1 MSRKI
6 FPLLVL
12 LVVLSMVLAAC
23 GGGAAPAAE
32 EDAAPAAEEAAAP
45 AANDAANDT
54 ASAADAPGE
63 TEGAAPAEGG
73 STLATVKERGYVI
86 CGGNAGVP
94 GFGYLDTEGNYS
106 GFDIDYCKALAAAV
120 FGDAEK
126 HEIRPLS
133 SQERFTALQSGEIDV
148 LIRNTTWTLSR
159 DTDLG
164 ANFTATTFYDG
175 QGFIVRKADGITTLE
190 DLEGG
195 TVCVQTG
202 TTTEAN
208 LADVMAARGI
218 NYEPVV
224 YEDVETGWTT
234 YEEGRCDA
242 YTTDKSGLVSRRTL
256 LANPDDHIILDET
269 ISKEPLGPVV
279 RHGDD
284 QWFDIVQWTVFATFF
299 AEEHGITSEN
309 VDQVMAETINP
320 REKSFFGTEGELGSF
335 LGLDSDW
342 AYNIIAQVGNYEEIY
357 NRNLGPDTLTYI
369 PRGMNSLYTDGGL
382 LYAPAW
388 R

>member
-1 MSRKI
+1 MSRKL
-6 FPLLVL
+6 FPVFALLVIFA
-12 LVVLSMVLAAC
+12 MALASC
-23 GGGAAPAAE
+23 GGAPEAPAAE
-32 EDAAPAAEEAAAP
+32 APAAEAPAAAP
-45 AANDAANDT
+45 AA
-54 ASAADAPGE
+54 
-63 TEGAAPAEGG
+63 G
-73 STLATVKERGYVI
+73 STLQTVKDRGYVI
-86 CGGNAGVP
+86 CGGNSGVP
-94 GFGYLDTEGNYS
+94 GFGFLDTEGEFS
-106 GFDIDYCKALAAAV
+106 GFDIDYCKAVAAAV

-126 HEIRPLS
+126 YEIRPLS
-133 SQERFTALQSGEIDV
+133 SQERFTALQSGEIDT

-164 ANFTATTFYDG
+164 ANFTSTTFYDG
-175 QGFIVRKADGITTLE
+175 QGFIVRIADGINTLE
-190 DLEGG
+190 DLDGG

-218 NYEPVV
+218 SYEPVV
-224 YEDVETGWTT
+224 YEDVEVGWTT

-256 LANPDDHIILDET
+256 LKSPDDHMIMDET

-299 AEEHGITSEN
+299 AEEHGITSAN
-309 VDQVMAETINP
+309 VDQMMADTKDP
-320 REKSFFGTEGELGSF
+320 SEKKFFGTEGDLGSF
-335 LGLDSDW
+335 LGLEADW
-342 AYNIIAQVGNYEEIY
+342 AYNIVSQVGNYEEIY
-357 NRNLGPDTLTYI
+357 NRSLGPDTLTYI
-369 PRGMNSLYTDGGL
+369 PRGLNSQWIDGGL
-382 LYAPAW
+382 LFAPAW

>member
-1 MSRKI
+1 MSRKL
-6 FPLLVL
+6 FPVFALLL
-12 LVVLSMVLAAC
+12 VLSMVLAAC
-23 GGGAAPAAE
+23 GGAAAPE
-32 EDAAPAAEEAAAP
+32 APAEEAPVAEAP
-45 AANDAANDT
+45 AEEAPVAE
-54 ASAADAPGE
+54 APGE
-63 TEGAAPAEGG
+63 TEGPAPAASGD
-73 STLATVKERGYVI
+73 TLATVLERGHVI
-86 CGGNAGVP
+86 CGGNASVP
-94 GFGYLDTEGNYS
+94 GFGFLDTEGNYA
-106 GFDIDYCKALAAAV
+106 GFDIDFCKAVAAAV
-120 FGDAEK
+120 FGDAEAY
-126 HEIRPLS
+126 EIRPLS

-164 ANFTATTFYDG
+164 ANFVHTTFYDG
-175 QGFIVRKADGITTLE
+175 QGFIVRKADGINVLE

-218 NYEPVV
+218 SYEPVV

-242 YTTDKSGLVSRRTL
+242 YTTDKSGLVARRIL
-256 LANPDDHIILDET
+256 LTVPDDHVIMDET

-309 VDQVMAETINP
+309 AAAMMADTVNP

-335 LGLDSDW
+335 LGLDADW
-342 AYNIIAQVGNYEEIY
+342 AYNVVSQVGNYEEIY

-369 PRGMNSLYTDGGL
+369 PRGLNSLYTDGGL

>member
-1 MSRKI
+1 MSRKL
-6 FPLLVL
+6 FPVFALLI
-12 LVVLSMVLAAC
+12 VLSMVLAAC
-23 GGGAAPAAE
+23 GGAAPAG
-32 EDAAPAAEEAAAP
+32 EEAAVP
-45 AANDAANDT
+45 AGEE
-54 ASAADAPGE
+54 SAASDPGE
-63 TEGAAPAEGG
+63 TEGPAPAASGD
-73 STLATVKERGYVI
+73 TLATVRERGHVI
-86 CGGNAGVP
+86 CGGNASVP
-94 GFGYLDTEGNYS
+94 GFGFLDEEGNFS
-106 GFDIDYCKALAAAV
+106 GFDIDFCKAVAAAV
-120 FGDAEK
+120 FGDAEAY
-126 HEIRPLS
+126 EVRPLS

-164 ANFTATTFYDG
+164 SNFTATTFYDG
-175 QGFIVRKADGITTLE
+175 QGFIVRKADGIETLE
-190 DLEGG
+190 DLAGG

-208 LADVMAARGI
+208 LADVMAARSI
-218 NYEPVV
+218 DYEPVV

-242 YTTDKSGLVSRRTL
+242 YTTDKSGLVARRIL
-256 LANPDDHIILDET
+256 LTVPDDHVILDET

-284 QWFDIVQWTVFATFF
+284 QWYDIVQWVVYATFF
-299 AEEHGITSEN
+299 AEEHGITSAN
-309 VDQVMAETINP
+309 AGDMMASTENP

-335 LGLDSDW
+335 LGLDADW
-342 AYNIIAQVGNYEEIY
+342 AYNVVSQVGNYEEIY

-369 PRGMNSLYTDGGL
+369 PRGLNSLYTNGGL

>member
-1 MSRKI
+1 MIRKM
-6 FPLLVL
+6 FPVFALLI
-12 LVVLSMVLAAC
+12 VLSMVLAAC
-23 GGGAAPAAE
+23 GGGAAPVAV
-32 EDAAPAAEEAAAP
+32 EEAAAAVEE
-45 AANDAANDT
+45 AAAA
-54 ASAADAPGE
+54 AVEEAAPEEVAEVPGE
-63 TEGAAPAEGG
+63 TEGPAPAQGG
-73 STLATVKERGYVI
+73 STLVAVQERGHVI

-94 GFGYLDTEGNYS
+94 GFGFLDTEGDFS
-106 GFDIDYCKALAAAV
+106 GFDIDFCKAVAAAV
-120 FGDAEK
+120 FGDAEAF
-126 HEIRPLS
+126 EIRPLS

-175 QGFIVRKADGITTLE
+175 QGFIVRKADGIVALE
-190 DLEGG
+190 DLDGG

-208 LADVMAARGI
+208 LADTMAARGI
-218 NYEPVV
+218 SYEPVV

-242 YTTDKSGLVSRRTL
+242 YTTDKSGLVSRQTL
-256 LANPDDHIILDET
+256 LTVPSDHVIMDET

-284 QWFDIVQWTVFATFF
+284 QWFDIVQWTVYATFF
-299 AEEHGITSEN
+299 AEEHGITAANAGDMMSSTN
-309 VDQVMAETINP
+309 SP
-320 REKSFFGTEGELGSF
+320 REKSFFGTEGDLGSF
-335 LGLDSDW
+335 LGLDADW
-342 AYNIIAQVGNYEEIY
+342 AYNVVSQVGNYAEIY

-369 PRGMNSLYTDGGL
+369 PRGLNSLYTDGGL

>member
-1 MSRKI
+1 MSRKL
-6 FPLLVL
+6 FPVFALLI
-12 LVVLSMVLAAC
+12 VLSMVLAAC
-23 GGGAAPAAE
+23 GGAAAPAT
-32 EDAAPAAEEAAAP
+32 EEAAAP
-45 AANDAANDT
+45 AAEE
-54 ASAADAPGE
+54 SAAVEAPTAEEAAAADPGE
-63 TEGAAPAEGG
+63 TEGPAPAASGD
-73 STLATVKERGYVI
+73 TLATVLERGHVI
-86 CGGNAGVP
+86 CGGNASVP
-94 GFGYLDTEGNYS
+94 GFGFLDTEGNFS
-106 GFDIDYCKALAAAV
+106 GFDIDFCKAVAAAV
-120 FGDAEK
+120 FGDAEAY
-126 HEIRPLS
+126 EIRPLS

-175 QGFIVRKADGITTLE
+175 QGFIVRKADGINSLE

-218 NYEPVV
+218 SYEPVV

-242 YTTDKSGLVSRRTL
+242 YTTDKSGLVSRQTL
-256 LANPDDHIILDET
+256 LTVPEDHTILDET

-299 AEEHGITSEN
+299 AEEHGLTSAN
-309 VDQVMAETINP
+309 VDDMMASTVSPSEQ
-320 REKSFFGTEGELGSF
+320 KFFGTEGELGAF
-335 LGLDSDW
+335 LGLDADW
-342 AYNIIAQVGNYEEIY
+342 AYNIVAQVGNYEEIY

-369 PRGMNSLYTDGGL
+369 PRGLNSLYTNGGL

>member
-1 MSRKI
+1 MSRKL
-6 FPLLVL
+6 FPVLALLI
-12 LVVLSMVLAAC
+12 VLSMVLAAC
-23 GGGAAPAAE
+23 GGGAAPTAE
-32 EDAAPAAEEAAAP
+32 EAAAPAAEEAASAEAP
-45 AANDAANDT
+45 AEEAA
-54 ASAADAPGE
+54 AEAPGE
-63 TEGAAPAEGG
+63 TEGPAPAAGG
-73 STLATVKERGYVI
+73 DTLATVLERGHVI
-86 CGGNAGVP
+86 CGGNASVP
-94 GFGYLDTEGNYS
+94 GFGFLDTEGNYA
-106 GFDIDYCKALAAAV
+106 GFDIDFCKAVAAAV
-120 FGDAEK
+120 FGDAEAY
-126 HEIRPLS
+126 EIRPLS

-164 ANFTATTFYDG
+164 SNFVATTFYDG
-175 QGFIVRKADGITTLE
+175 QGFIVRKADGIETLE
-190 DLEGG
+190 DLDGG

-218 NYEPVV
+218 SYEPVV

-256 LANPDDHIILDET
+256 LTVPEDHVIMDET

-299 AEEHGITSEN
+299 AEEHGITSAN
-309 VDQVMAETINP
+309 VDEMMASTVAPSEQ
-320 REKSFFGTEGELGSF
+320 KFFGSEGELGSF
-335 LGLDSDW
+335 LGLDADW
-342 AYNIIAQVGNYEEIY
+342 AYNIVAQVGNYEEIY

-369 PRGMNSLYTDGGL
+369 PRGLNSLYTNGGL

>member
-1 MSRKI
+1 MSRKL
-6 FPLLVL
+6 FPVFALLI
-12 LVVLSMVLAAC
+12 VLSMVLAAC
-23 GGGAAPAAE
+23 GAPAPEAAPVEEAAV
-32 EDAAPAAEEAAAP
+32 EEAAAEEVVADEP
-45 AANDAANDT
+45 AEEV
-54 ASAADAPGE
+54 AADAPAE
-63 TEGAAPAEGG
+63 TDGPAPAEGG
-73 STLATVKERGYVI
+73 STLATVQERGFVI
-86 CGGNAGVP
+86 CGGNSGVP
-94 GFGYLDTEGNYS
+94 GFGFLDTEGDFA
-106 GFDIDYCKALAAAV
+106 GFDIDFCKSVAAAV
-120 FGDAEK
+120 FGDAEAF
-126 HEIRPLS
+126 EIRPLS

-175 QGFIVRKADGITTLE
+175 QGFIVRKADGISVLE
-190 DLEGG
+190 DLDGG

-218 NYEPVV
+218 SYEPVV

-242 YTTDKSGLVSRRTL
+242 YTTDKSGLVSRQTL
-256 LANPDDHIILDET
+256 LTVPSDHVIMDET

-299 AEEHGITSEN
+299 AEEHGITSAN
-309 VDQVMAETINP
+309 IDDMMANTVSP
-320 REKSFFGTEGELGSF
+320 SEKKFFGTEGELGSF
-335 LGLDSDW
+335 LGLDAAW
-342 AYNIIAQVGNYEEIY
+342 AYNAVAQVGNYAEIY
-357 NRNLGPDTLTYI
+357 DRNLGPDTLTYI
-369 PRGMNSLYTDGGL
+369 PRGLNSLYINGGL

>member
-1 MSRKI
+1 MSRKL
-6 FPLLVL
+6 FPVLALLI
-12 LVVLSMVLAAC
+12 VLSMVLAAC

-32 EDAAPAAEEAAAP
+32 EAAAPAAEEAAAVEEP
-45 AANDAANDT
+45 AAEETAASEP
-54 ASAADAPGE
+54 AE
-63 TEGAAPAEGG
+63 TEGPAPAASGD
-73 STLATVKERGYVI
+73 TLATVLERGHVI
-86 CGGNAGVP
+86 CGGNASVP
-94 GFGYLDTEGNYS
+94 GFGYLDEAGNYA
-106 GFDIDYCKALAAAV
+106 GFDIDYCKAVAAAV
-120 FGDAEK
+120 FGDAEAY
-126 HEIRPLS
+126 EIRPLS

-164 ANFTATTFYDG
+164 ANFTHTTFYDG
-175 QGFIVRKADGITTLE
+175 QGFIVRKADGIETLE
-190 DLEGG
+190 DLDGG

-218 NYEPVV
+218 SYEPVV

-242 YTTDKSGLVSRRTL
+242 YTTDKSGLVARRIL
-256 LANPDDHIILDET
+256 LSVPDDHVIMDET

-299 AEEHGITSEN
+299 AEENGITSEN
-309 VDQVMAETINP
+309 AAAMMNDTVNP
-320 REKSFFGTEGELGSF
+320 RQKSFFGTEGELGAF
-335 LGLDSDW
+335 LGLSPDW
-342 AYNIIAQVGNYEEIY
+342 AYNVISQVGNYEEIY

-369 PRGMNSLYTDGGL
+369 PRGLNSLYTDGGL

>member
-1 MSRKI
+1 MSRKL
-6 FPLLVL
+6 FPVLALLI
-12 LVVLSMVLAAC
+12 VLSMVLAAC
-23 GGGAAPAAE
+23 GGGAAPTAE
-32 EDAAPAAEEAAAP
+32 EAAAPAAEEAASAEAP
-45 AANDAANDT
+45 AEEAA
-54 ASAADAPGE
+54 AEAPGE
-63 TEGAAPAEGG
+63 TEGPAPAAGG
-73 STLATVKERGYVI
+73 DTLATVLERGHVI
-86 CGGNAGVP
+86 CGGNASVP
-94 GFGYLDTEGNYS
+94 GFGFLDTEGNYA
-106 GFDIDYCKALAAAV
+106 GFDIDFCKAVAAAV
-120 FGDAEK
+120 FGDAEAY
-126 HEIRPLS
+126 EIRPLS

-164 ANFTATTFYDG
+164 SNFVATTFYDG
-175 QGFIVRKADGITTLE
+175 QGFIVRKADGIEVLE
-190 DLEGG
+190 DLDGG

-218 NYEPVV
+218 SYEPVV

-256 LANPDDHIILDET
+256 LTVPDDHVIMDET

-299 AEEHGITSEN
+299 AEEHGITSAN
-309 VDQVMAETINP
+309 VDEMMASTINP
-320 REKSFFGTEGELGSF
+320 SEQKFFGTEGELGSF
-335 LGLDSDW
+335 LGLDADW
-342 AYNIIAQVGNYEEIY
+342 AYNIVAQVGNYEEIY

-369 PRGMNSLYTDGGL
+369 PRGLNSLYTNGGL

>member
-1 MSRKI
+1 MSRKL
-6 FPLLVL
+6 FPVFALLI
-12 LVVLSMVLAAC
+12 VLSMVLAAC
-23 GGGAAPAAE
+23 GGAAAPEAPVAE
-32 EDAAPAAEEAAAP
+32 EQVATEAPAAAEEAAAP
-45 AANDAANDT
+45 
-54 ASAADAPGE
+54 GE
-63 TEGAAPAEGG
+63 TEGPAPAAGG
-73 STLATVKERGYVI
+73 ATLATVLERGHVI
-86 CGGNAGVP
+86 CGGNASVP
-94 GFGYLDTEGNYS
+94 GFGFLDTEGNYA
-106 GFDIDYCKALAAAV
+106 GFDIDFCKAVAAAV
-120 FGDAEK
+120 FGDAEAY
-126 HEIRPLS
+126 EIRPLS

-164 ANFTATTFYDG
+164 SNFTATTFYDG
-175 QGFIVRKADGITTLE
+175 QGFIVRKADGINTLE
-190 DLEGG
+190 DLDGG

-208 LADVMAARGI
+208 LADTMAARGI
-218 NYEPVV
+218 SYEPVV
-224 YEDVETGWTT
+224 YEDVEVGWTT

-242 YTTDKSGLVSRRTL
+242 YTTDKSGLVSRRIL
-256 LANPDDHIILDET
+256 LSVPEDHVILDET

-299 AEEHGITSEN
+299 AEEHGITSANAAEK
-309 VDQVMAETINP
+309 MASSTDP

-335 LGLDSDW
+335 LGLDADW
-342 AYNIIAQVGNYEEIY
+342 AYNIVSQVGNYEEIY
-357 NRNLGPDTLTYI
+357 NRNLGPDTLTFI
-369 PRGMNSLYTDGGL
+369 PRGLNSLYTDGGL

>member
-1 MSRKI
+1 MSRKL
-6 FPLLVL
+6 FPVFALLI
-12 LVVLSMVLAAC
+12 VLSLVLAAC
-23 GGGAAPAAE
+23 GGAAP
-32 EDAAPAAEEAAAP
+32 EAAAP
-45 AANDAANDT
+45 EAAAPEAA
-54 ASAADAPGE
+54 APEAAPE
-63 TEGAAPAEGG
+63 AAPAESG

-86 CGGNAGVP
+86 CGGNSGVP
-94 GFGYLDTEGNYS
+94 GFGFLDTEGNFT
-106 GFDIDYCKALAAAV
+106 GFDIDFCKAVAAAV

-126 HEIRPLS
+126 YEIRALS
-133 SQERFTALQSGEIDV
+133 SQERFTALQSGEIDT

-175 QGFIVRKADGITTLE
+175 QGFIVRKADGIKTLE
-190 DLEGG
+190 DLDGG

-208 LADVMAARGI
+208 LADVMEARGI

-242 YTTDKSGLVSRRTL
+242 YTTDKSGLVARQTL
-256 LANPDDHIILDET
+256 LTVPSDHMIMDET

-309 VDQVMAETINP
+309 VDDMMANTKSP
-320 REKSFFGTEGELGSF
+320 SEKKFFGTEGELGSF

-342 AYNIIAQVGNYEEIY
+342 AYNIISQVGNYEEIY

-369 PRGMNSLYTDGGL
+369 PRGLNSLYVDGGL
-382 LYAPAW
+382 FYAPAW

>member
-1 MSRKI
+1 MSRKF
-6 FPLLVL
+6 FPVFALLI
-12 LVVLSMVLAAC
+12 VLSLVLAAC
-23 GGGAAPAAE
+23 GGA
-32 EDAAPAAEEAAAP
+32 AAPAAEEAAAP
-45 AANDAANDT
+45 AAEEAA
-54 ASAADAPGE
+54 AVEAPAAEEAAAADPGE
-63 TEGAAPAEGG
+63 TEGPAPAASGD
-73 STLATVKERGYVI
+73 TLATVLARGNVI
-86 CGGNAGVP
+86 CGGNASVP
-94 GFGYLDTEGNYS
+94 GFGFPHTEGNFS
-106 GFDIDYCKALAAAV
+106 GFDIDFCKAVAAAV
-120 FGDAEK
+120 FGDAEAY
-126 HEIRPLS
+126 EIRPLS

-164 ANFTATTFYDG
+164 ANFAATTFYDG
-175 QGFIVRKADGITTLE
+175 QGFIVRKADGINSLE

-208 LADVMAARGI
+208 LADTMAARGI
-218 NYEPVV
+218 SYEPVV

-242 YTTDKSGLVSRRTL
+242 YTTDKSGLVARQIL
-256 LANPDDHIILDET
+256 LTVPEDHVILDET

-299 AEEHGITSEN
+299 AEEYGITSEN
-309 VDQVMAETINP
+309 AADKMANSTAP
-320 REKSFFGTEGELGSF
+320 REKSFFGTEGELGAF
-335 LGLDSDW
+335 LGLDADW
-342 AYNIIAQVGNYEEIY
+342 AYNIVSQVGNYEEIY

-369 PRGMNSLYTDGGL
+369 PRGLNSLYTNGGL

>member
-1 MSRKI
+1 MSRKF
-6 FPLLVL
+6 FPVFALLI
-12 LVVLSMVLAAC
+12 VLSMVLAAC
-23 GGGAAPAAE
+23 AAPVAE
-32 EDAAPAAEEAAAP
+32 EVAVAVEEA
-45 AANDAANDT
+45 
-54 ASAADAPGE
+54 GE

-86 CGGNAGVP
+86 CGGNANVP
-94 GFGYLDTEGNYS
+94 GFGFIDTEGNYS
-106 GFDIDYCKALAAAV
+106 GFDIDFCKAVAAAV

-126 HEIRPLS
+126 YEIRPLS
-133 SQERFTALQSGEIDV
+133 SQERFTALQSGEIDT

-175 QGFIVRKADGITTLE
+175 QGFIVRIADGITALE
-190 DLEGG
+190 DLDGG

-218 NYEPVV
+218 SYEPIV

-256 LANPDDHIILDET
+256 LGNPDDHMIMDET
-269 ISKEPLGPVV
+269 ISK
-279 RHGDD
+279 
-284 QWFDIVQWTVFATFF
+284 
-299 AEEHGITSEN
+299 
-309 VDQVMAETINP
+309 
-320 REKSFFGTEGELGSF
+320 
-335 LGLDSDW
+335 
-342 AYNIIAQVGNYEEIY
+342 
-357 NRNLGPDTLTYI
+357 
-369 PRGMNSLYTDGGL
+369 
-382 LYAPAW
+382 
-388 R
+388 

>member
-1 MSRKI
+1 MSRKLI
-6 FPLLVL
+6 PVL
-12 LVVLSMVLAAC
+12 TILIALSMLLAAC
-23 GGGAAPAAE
+23 GSGAAPTSQE
-32 EDAAPAAEEAAAP
+32 EPAAPAEPAEPAAPAETEAAAP
-45 AANDAANDT
+45 GD
-54 ASAADAPGE
+54 
-63 TEGAAPAEGG
+63 TEGPAPAAQAGG
-73 STLATVKERGYVI
+73 YGETLATVKERGHLI
-86 CGGNAGVP
+86 CGGNANVP
-94 GFGYLDTEGNYS
+94 GFGFLDTAGNYT
-106 GFDIDYCKALAAAV
+106 GFDIDFCKAVAAAV
-120 FGDAEK
+120 FGDATK
-126 HEIRPLS
+126 FEIRALS

-159 DTDLG
+159 DTDLKT
-164 ANFTATTFYDG
+164 NFVHTTFYDG
-175 QGFIVRKADGITTLE
+175 QGFIVRKADGINTLE
-190 DLEGG
+190 DLDGG

-208 LADVMAARGI
+208 LADTMAARGI

-224 YEDVETGWTT
+224 YEDVEVGWTT

-242 YTTDKSGLVSRRTL
+242 YTTDKSGLVARQIL
-256 LANPDDHIILDET
+256 LQVPDDHVILDET

-309 VDQVMAETINP
+309 VDDIMANTTNP
-320 REKSFFGTEGELGSF
+320 REMSFFGTEGELGSF

-342 AYNIIAQVGNYEEIY
+342 AYNIVKQVGNYEEIY
-357 NRNLGPDTLTYI
+357 NRNLGPDTPTYI
-369 PRGMNSLYTDGGL
+369 PRGLNSLYTEGGL

>member
-1 MSRKI
+1 MSRKL
-6 FPLLVL
+6 FPVLALLI
-12 LVVLSMVLAAC
+12 VLSMVLAAC
-23 GGGAAPAAE
+23 GAPAAPE
-32 EDAAPAAEEAAAP
+32 APAEEAASAE
-45 AANDAANDT
+45 A
-54 ASAADAPGE
+54 ASAEAPGE
-63 TEGAAPAEGG
+63 TEGPAPAEGG

-86 CGGNAGVP
+86 CGGNSGVP
-94 GFGYLDTEGNYS
+94 GFGFLDTEGNYS
-106 GFDIDYCKALAAAV
+106 GFDIDFCKAVAAAV

-126 HEIRPLS
+126 YEIRPLS
-133 SQERFTALQSGEIDV
+133 SQERFTALQSGEIDT

-190 DLEGG
+190 DLDGG

-218 NYEPVV
+218 SYEPVV

-242 YTTDKSGLVSRRTL
+242 YTTDKSGLVSRQTL
-256 LANPDDHIILDET
+256 LTVPEDHVILDET

-299 AEEHGITSEN
+299 AEEHGITSAN
-309 VDQVMAETINP
+309 IDDMMANTISP
-320 REKSFFGTEGELGSF
+320 AEKKFFGTEGELGSF

-342 AYNIIAQVGNYEEIY
+342 AYNIVSQVGNYAEIY
-357 NRNLGPDTLTYI
+357 DRNLGPDTLTYI
-369 PRGMNSLYTDGGL
+369 PRGLNSLYVDGGL

>member
-1 MSRKI
+1 MSRKF
-6 FPLLVL
+6 FPVFALLI
-12 LVVLSMVLAAC
+12 VLSMVLAAC
-23 GGGAAPAAE
+23 GAPAAPATEAVAE
-32 EDAAPAAEEAAAP
+32 EAAAEPAAEEAAAEP
-45 AANDAANDT
+45 AAEEAA
-54 ASAADAPGE
+54 AAEPGE
-63 TEGAAPAEGG
+63 TEGPAPAASGD
-73 STLATVKERGYVI
+73 TLATVKERGVVI
-86 CGGNAGVP
+86 CGGNASVP
-94 GFGYLDTEGNYS
+94 GFGFLDEEGNFA
-106 GFDIDYCKALAAAV
+106 GFDIDFCKAVAAAV
-120 FGDAEK
+120 LGDAEAY
-126 HEIRPLS
+126 EIRPLS

-175 QGFIVRKADGITTLE
+175 QGFIVRVADGIETLE
-190 DLEGG
+190 DLDGG

-218 NYEPVV
+218 SYEPVV

-256 LANPDDHIILDET
+256 LTVPEDHVIMDET

-299 AEEHGITSEN
+299 AEEQGITSAN
-309 VDQVMAETINP
+309 ADDIMASTVNP
-320 REKSFFGTEGELGSF
+320 SEKKFFGTEGELGAF
-335 LGLDSDW
+335 LGLEADW
-342 AYNIIAQVGNYEEIY
+342 AYNIVSQVGNFEEIY

-369 PRGMNSLYTDGGL
+369 PRGLNSLYTNGGL

>member
-1 MSRKI
+1 MSRKL
-6 FPLLVL
+6 FPVVALLI
-12 LVVLSMVLAAC
+12 VLSMVLAAC
-23 GGGAAPAAE
+23 GGGAAPE
-32 EDAAPAAEEAAAP
+32 APAEEAAAAEAP
-45 AANDAANDT
+45 AEEVAAE
-54 ASAADAPGE
+54 APGE
-63 TEGAAPAEGG
+63 TEGPAPAASGD
-73 STLATVKERGYVI
+73 TLATVKERGHVI
-86 CGGNAGVP
+86 CGGNQSVP
-94 GFGYLDTEGNYS
+94 GFGFLDTEGNFS

-120 FGDAEK
+120 FGDAEAF
-126 HEIRPLS
+126 EIRPLS

-175 QGFIVRKADGITTLE
+175 QGFIVRKADGITVLE

-218 NYEPVV
+218 SYEPVV

-242 YTTDKSGLVSRRTL
+242 YTTDKSGLVARRTL
-256 LANPDDHIILDET
+256 LTVPEDHMIMDET

-299 AEEHGITSEN
+299 AEEHGITSANAADMMASTN
-309 VDQVMAETINP
+309 VPSEM
-320 REKSFFGTEGELGSF
+320 KFFGTEGELGSF
-335 LGLDSDW
+335 LGLDADW
-342 AYNIIAQVGNYEEIY
+342 AYNVVSQVGNYEEIY

-369 PRGMNSLYTDGGL
+369 PRGLNSLYTDGGL

>member
-1 MSRKI
+1 MSRKL
-6 FPLLVL
+6 FPVVALLI
-12 LVVLSMVLAAC
+12 VLSMVLAAC
-23 GGGAAPAAE
+23 GGGAAPE
-32 EDAAPAAEEAAAP
+32 APAEEAAAEAP
-45 AANDAANDT
+45 AEEAA
-54 ASAADAPGE
+54 AEAPGE
-63 TEGAAPAEGG
+63 TEGPAPAASGD
-73 STLATVKERGYVI
+73 TLATVKERGHVI
-86 CGGNAGVP
+86 CGGNQSVP
-94 GFGYLDTEGNYS
+94 GFGYLDTEGNFS

-120 FGDAEK
+120 FGDAEAF
-126 HEIRPLS
+126 EIRPLS

-175 QGFIVRKADGITTLE
+175 QGFIVRKADGITVLE

-218 NYEPVV
+218 SYEPVV

-242 YTTDKSGLVSRRTL
+242 YTTDKSGLVARRTL
-256 LANPDDHIILDET
+256 LTVPEDHMIMDET

-299 AEEHGITSEN
+299 AEEHGITSANAADMMASTN
-309 VDQVMAETINP
+309 VP
-320 REKSFFGTEGELGSF
+320 SEKKFFGTEGELGSF
-335 LGLDSDW
+335 LGLDADW
-342 AYNIIAQVGNYEEIY
+342 AYNVVSQVGSYEEIY

-369 PRGMNSLYTDGGL
+369 PRGLNSLYTDGGL
-382 LYAPAW
+382 LFAPAW

>member
-1 MSRKI
+1 MSRKL
-6 FPLLVL
+6 FPVFALLI
-12 LVVLSMVLAAC
+12 VLSMVLAAC
-23 GGGAAPAAE
+23 GGAAAP
-32 EDAAPAAEEAAAP
+32 AEEAAAVEEP
-45 AANDAANDT
+45 AEEEAA
-54 ASAADAPGE
+54 AADPGE
-63 TEGAAPAEGG
+63 TEGPAPAAAGD
-73 STLATVKERGYVI
+73 TLATVRDRGYVI
-86 CGGNAGVP
+86 CGGNASVP
-94 GFGYLDTEGNYS
+94 GFGFLDEEGNFS
-106 GFDIDYCKALAAAV
+106 GFDIDFCKAVAAAV
-120 FGDAEK
+120 FGDAEAY
-126 HEIRPLS
+126 EVRPLS

-175 QGFIVRKADGITTLE
+175 QGFIVRKADGIEVLE

-218 NYEPVV
+218 SYEPVV

-242 YTTDKSGLVSRRTL
+242 YTTDKSGLVARRIL
-256 LANPDDHIILDET
+256 LSVPDDHVIMDET

-284 QWFDIVQWTVFATFF
+284 NWYDIVQWTVFATFF
-299 AEEHGITSEN
+299 AEEYGITSANAAE
-309 VDQVMAETINP
+309 VMADTVNP
-320 REKSFFGTEGELGSF
+320 RAKSFFGTEGELGSF
-335 LGLDSDW
+335 LGLDADW
-342 AYNIIAQVGNYEEIY
+342 AYNVVSQVGNYEEIY

-369 PRGMNSLYTDGGL
+369 PRGLNSLYTDGGL

>member
-1 MSRKI
+1 MSRKL
-6 FPLLVL
+6 FPVFALLIVF
-12 LVVLSMVLAAC
+12 SMVLAAC

-32 EDAAPAAEEAAAP
+32 EEAAAPAAEESAAVEEPAAEEAAA
-45 AANDAANDT
+45 
-54 ASAADAPGE
+54 ADPGE
-63 TEGAAPAEGG
+63 TEGPAPAASGD
-73 STLATVKERGYVI
+73 TLATVLERGHVI
-86 CGGNAGVP
+86 CGGNASVP
-94 GFGYLDTEGNYS
+94 GFGFLDTEGNFS
-106 GFDIDYCKALAAAV
+106 GFDIDFCKAVAAAV
-120 FGDAEK
+120 FGDAEAY
-126 HEIRPLS
+126 EIRPLS

-164 ANFTATTFYDG
+164 SNFVATTFYDG
-175 QGFIVRKADGITTLE
+175 QGFIVRKADGIEVLE

-218 NYEPVV
+218 SYEPVV

-256 LANPDDHIILDET
+256 LTVPEDHVIMDET

-299 AEEHGITSEN
+299 AEEHGITSAN
-309 VDQVMAETINP
+309 VDDMMASTVAPSEQ
-320 REKSFFGTEGELGSF
+320 KFFGTEGELGSF
-335 LGLDSDW
+335 LGLDADW
-342 AYNIIAQVGNYEEIY
+342 AYNIVAQVGNYEEIY

-369 PRGMNSLYTDGGL
+369 PRGLNSLYTNGGL

>member
-1 MSRKI
+1 MSRKL
-6 FPLLVL
+6 FPVLALLI
-12 LVVLSMVLAAC
+12 VLSMVLAAC
-23 GGGAAPAAE
+23 GGGAAPTAE
-32 EDAAPAAEEAAAP
+32 EAAAPAAEEAASAEAP
-45 AANDAANDT
+45 AEEAA
-54 ASAADAPGE
+54 AEAPGE
-63 TEGAAPAEGG
+63 TEGPAPAAGG
-73 STLATVKERGYVI
+73 DTLATVLERGHVI
-86 CGGNAGVP
+86 CGGNASVP
-94 GFGYLDTEGNYS
+94 GFGFLDTEGNYA
-106 GFDIDYCKALAAAV
+106 GFDIDFCKAVAAAV
-120 FGDAEK
+120 FGDAEAY
-126 HEIRPLS
+126 EIRPLS

-164 ANFTATTFYDG
+164 SNFVATTFYDG
-175 QGFIVRKADGITTLE
+175 QGFIVRKADGIETLE
-190 DLEGG
+190 DLDGG

-218 NYEPVV
+218 SYEPVV

-256 LANPDDHIILDET
+256 LTVPDDHVIMDET

-299 AEEHGITSEN
+299 AEEHGITSAN
-309 VDQVMAETINP
+309 VDEMMASTINP
-320 REKSFFGTEGELGSF
+320 SEQKFFGTEGELGSF
-335 LGLDSDW
+335 LGLDADW
-342 AYNIIAQVGNYEEIY
+342 AYNIVAQVGNYEEIY

-369 PRGMNSLYTDGGL
+369 PRGLNSLYTNGGL

>member
-1 MSRKI
+1 MSRKF
-6 FPLLVL
+6 FPVFALLI
-12 LVVLSMVLAAC
+12 VLSMVLAAC
-23 GGGAAPAAE
+23 GGA
-32 EDAAPAAEEAAAP
+32 AAPAAEEAAAP
-45 AANDAANDT
+45 AVEEAA
-54 ASAADAPGE
+54 AVEEPAAEEAAAADPGE
-63 TEGAAPAEGG
+63 TEGPAPAASGD
-73 STLATVKERGYVI
+73 TLATVLERGHVI
-86 CGGNAGVP
+86 CGGNASVP
-94 GFGYLDTEGNYS
+94 GFGFLDTEGNFA
-106 GFDIDYCKALAAAV
+106 GFDIDYCKAVAAAV
-120 FGDAEK
+120 FGDAEAY
-126 HEIRPLS
+126 EVRPLS

-175 QGFIVRKADGITTLE
+175 QGFIVRVADGIETLE
-190 DLEGG
+190 DLDGG

-218 NYEPVV
+218 SYEPVV

-256 LANPDDHIILDET
+256 LSVPADHVIMDET

-299 AEEHGITSEN
+299 AEEHGITSAN
-309 VDQVMAETINP
+309 ADDMMASTVTPSEQ
-320 REKSFFGTEGELGSF
+320 KFFGTEGELGSF
-335 LGLDSDW
+335 LGLDADW
-342 AYNIIAQVGNYEEIY
+342 SYNVIAQVGNYEEIY

-369 PRGMNSLYTDGGL
+369 PRGLNSLYTNGGL

>member
-1 MSRKI
+1 MSRKF
-6 FPLLVL
+6 FPVFALLI
-12 LVVLSMVLAAC
+12 VLSMVLAAC

-32 EDAAPAAEEAAAP
+32 EAAAPAVEEAAAVEEPAAEEAAA
-45 AANDAANDT
+45 
-54 ASAADAPGE
+54 ADPGE
-63 TEGAAPAEGG
+63 TEGPAPAASGD
-73 STLATVKERGYVI
+73 TLATVLERGHVI
-86 CGGNAGVP
+86 CGGNASVP
-94 GFGYLDTEGNYS
+94 GFGFLDTEGNFA
-106 GFDIDYCKALAAAV
+106 GFDIDYCKAVAAAV
-120 FGDAEK
+120 FGDAEAY
-126 HEIRPLS
+126 EVRPLS

-175 QGFIVRKADGITTLE
+175 QGFIVRVADGIETLE
-190 DLEGG
+190 DLDGG

-218 NYEPVV
+218 SYEPVV

-256 LANPDDHIILDET
+256 LSVPADHVIMDET

-299 AEEHGITSEN
+299 AEEHGITSAN
-309 VDQVMAETINP
+309 ADDMMASTVTPSEQ
-320 REKSFFGTEGELGSF
+320 KFFGTEGELGSF
-335 LGLDSDW
+335 LGLDADW
-342 AYNIIAQVGNYEEIY
+342 SYNVIAQVGNYEEIY

-369 PRGMNSLYTDGGL
+369 PRGLNSLYTNGGL

>member
-1 MSRKI
+1 MSRKF
-6 FPLLVL
+6 FPVFALLI
-12 LVVLSMVLAAC
+12 VLSMVLAAC

-32 EDAAPAAEEAAAP
+32 EAAAPAVEEAAAVEEPAAEEAAA
-45 AANDAANDT
+45 D
-54 ASAADAPGE
+54 PGE
-63 TEGAAPAEGG
+63 TEGPAPAASGD
-73 STLATVKERGYVI
+73 TLATVLERGHVI
-86 CGGNAGVP
+86 CGGNASVP
-94 GFGYLDTEGNYS
+94 GFGFLDTEGNFA
-106 GFDIDYCKALAAAV
+106 GFDIDYCKAVAAAV
-120 FGDAEK
+120 FGDAEAY
-126 HEIRPLS
+126 EVRPLS

-175 QGFIVRKADGITTLE
+175 QGFIVRVADGIETLE
-190 DLEGG
+190 DLDGG

-218 NYEPVV
+218 SYEPVV

-256 LANPDDHIILDET
+256 LSVPADHVIMDET

-299 AEEHGITSEN
+299 AEEHGITSAN
-309 VDQVMAETINP
+309 ADDMMASTVTPSEQ
-320 REKSFFGTEGELGSF
+320 KFFGTEGELGSF
-335 LGLDSDW
+335 LGLDADW
-342 AYNIIAQVGNYEEIY
+342 SYNVIAQVGNYEEIY

-369 PRGMNSLYTDGGL
+369 PRGLNSLYTNGGL

>member
-1 MSRKI
+1 MSRKF
-6 FPLLVL
+6 FPVFALLI
-12 LVVLSMVLAAC
+12 VLSMVLAAC
-23 GGGAAPAAE
+23 AAPVAE
-32 EDAAPAAEEAAAP
+32 EVAVAVEEA
-45 AANDAANDT
+45 
-54 ASAADAPGE
+54 GE

-86 CGGNAGVP
+86 CGGNANVP
-94 GFGYLDTEGNYS
+94 GFGFIDTEGNYS
-106 GFDIDYCKALAAAV
+106 GFDIDFCKAVAAAV

-126 HEIRPLS
+126 YEIRPLS
-133 SQERFTALQSGEIDV
+133 SQERFTALQSGEIDT

-175 QGFIVRKADGITTLE
+175 QGFIVRIADGITALE
-190 DLEGG
+190 DLDGG

-218 NYEPVV
+218 SYEPIV

-256 LANPDDHIILDET
+256 LGNPDDHMIMDET

-299 AEEHGITSEN
+299 AEEHGITSAN
-309 VDQVMAETINP
+309 ADDMMANTKSP
-320 REKSFFGTEGELGSF
+320 SEKKFFGTEGELGSF
-335 LGLDSDW
+335 LGLDADW
-342 AYNIIAQVGNYEEIY
+342 AYNVVSQVGSYSEIY
-357 NRNLGPDTLTYI
+357 DRNLGPDTKTFI
-369 PRGMNSLYTDGGL
+369 PRGLNSLYVDGGL

>member
-1 MSRKI
+1 MSRKL
-6 FPLLVL
+6 FPVLALLIA
-12 LVVLSMVLAAC
+12 LSMVLAAC
-23 GGGAAPAAE
+23 GGGAAPEAPAE
-32 EDAAPAAEEAAAP
+32 EAAPVAEEAAAVEE
-45 AANDAANDT
+45 AAPVEEAA
-54 ASAADAPGE
+54 AVEEAGE

-86 CGGNAGVP
+86 CGGNSGVP
-94 GFGYLDTEGNYS
+94 GFGFIDTDGNYS
-106 GFDIDYCKALAAAV
+106 GFDIDFCKAVAAAV
-120 FGDAEK
+120 FGDATK
-126 HEIRPLS
+126 YEIRPLS
-133 SQERFTALQSGEIDV
+133 SQERFTALQSGEIDT

-175 QGFIVRKADGITTLE
+175 QGFIVRKADGINTLE
-190 DLEGG
+190 DLDGG

-218 NYEPVV
+218 SYEPVV
-224 YEDVETGWTT
+224 YEDVENGWAT

-242 YTTDKSGLVSRRTL
+242 YTTDKSGLVSRQTL
-256 LANPDDHIILDET
+256 LTVPSDHMILDET

-299 AEEHGITSEN
+299 AEEHGITSAN
-309 VDQVMAETINP
+309 VDQMMADTVTP
-320 REKSFFGTEGELGSF
+320 SEKKFFGTEGELGSF

-342 AYNIIAQVGNYEEIY
+342 AYNVISQVGNYEEIY
-357 NRNLGPDTLTYI
+357 NRNLGPDTKTYI
-369 PRGMNSLYTDGGL
+369 PRGLNSLYTNGGL

>member
-1 MSRKI
+1 MSRKLFFI
-6 FPLLVL
+6 LIALVAFSMM
-12 LVVLSMVLAAC
+12 LVAC
-23 GGGAAPAAE
+23 GGGAEPAAEDPAAGESVAGEPAAE
-32 EDAAPAAEEAAAP
+32 EV
-45 AANDAANDT
+45 
-54 ASAADAPGE
+54 AADPGE
-63 TEGAAPAEGG
+63 TEGPAPAAAGD
-73 STLATVKERGYVI
+73 TLATVRERGLVI
-86 CGGNAGVP
+86 CGGNASVP
-94 GFGYLDTEGNYS
+94 GFGYLDEEGNFS
-106 GFDIDYCKALAAAV
+106 GFDIDFCKAVAAAV
-120 FGDAEK
+120 FGDATK
-126 HEIRPLS
+126 FEIRPLS

-164 ANFTATTFYDG
+164 SNFTATTFYDG
-175 QGFIVRKADGITTLE
+175 QGFIVRKADGINTLE

-218 NYEPVV
+218 SYEPVV

-242 YTTDKSGLVSRRTL
+242 YTTDKSGLVARRSL
-256 LANPDDHIILDET
+256 LTAPDDHMILDET

-284 QWFDIVQWTVFATFF
+284 NWYDIVQWVVFATFF
-299 AEEHGITSEN
+299 AEEHGITMDN
-309 VDQVMAETINP
+309 AADMMASTQNP

-335 LGLDSDW
+335 LGLDADW
-342 AYNIIAQVGNYEEIY
+342 AYNVISQVGNYEEIY

-369 PRGMNSLYTDGGL
+369 PRGLNSLYTDGGL